1 MFSDK
6 TLLITGGT
14 GSFGSTVLKRFLDSD
29 IKEMA
34 NIIKQNMETG
44 KIRHI
49 PLWLVKIFA
58 RIGDICKLFGWYS
71 VPLSSFRLNNIM
83 TEYIYDLEPII
94 KISGPLPF
102 NLNRGIKRTVKWLR
116 ETGEISN

>member
-34 NIIKQNMETG
+34 NIIKQNMGTG
-44 KIRHI
+44 KIWHI
-49 PLWLVKIFA
+49 PLWLVKILA
-58 RIGDICKLFGWYS
+58 RIGDICKSFGWYS
-71 VPLSSFRLNNIM
+71 VPLSSFRLNNII

-102 NLNRGIKRTVKWLR
+102 NLNTGIKRTVKWLR